1 MTDRMWEATT
11 NHARTCEPDDKVY
24 VYAAPHG
31 TIYVNSVFKL
41 VRVEIG
47 GVEWPLQQ
55 LRGHTVSLRSPS
67 CLPSSVR
74 TERRSSVDSFFS
86 DTSRSGSSR

>member
-1 MTDRMWEATT
+1 MTDRMWEVTT

-47 GVEWPLQQ
+47 GVEWTLQQ
-55 LRGHTVSLRSPS
+55 LRDHAVSLPCPCR
-67 CLPSSVR
+67 
-74 TERRSSVDSFFS
+74 RRSRTPELRGFLLL
-86 DTSRSGSSR
+86 

>member
-55 LRGHTVSLRSPS
+55 LRGHAVSLRSPS
-67 CLPSSVR
+67 CFPSS
-74 TERRSSVDSFFS
+74 ESEQNA
-86 DTSRSGSSR
+86 GAP

>member
-1 MTDRMWEATT
+1 MTDRMWEVTT

-31 TIYVNSVFKL
+31 TINVNSVFKL

-55 LRGHTVSLRSPS
+55 LRGHAVSPS
-67 CLPSSVR
+67 PIISLESLAVVGA
-74 TERRSSVDSFFS
+74 ERRSSVDSSFS
-86 DTSRSGSSR
+86 DT